1 MISAITAETF
11 KTLVFDAGML
21 LYNFNYSSATD
32 AKTLAALI
40 KNESTQKN
48 SWLGATKG
56 GVNVQENRQ
65 YWKASMDNLRM
76 PFKGDKRFASAEP
89 KMTGTLVE
97 MHPQN
102 VKIVSGSA
110 TVTGENTNI
119 VTVQPTAEI
128 DEGAY
133 LDNVVFVAANG
144 PEGFFLVDMEN
155 VLCTSGINFQTA
167 DKNIGTLPFE
177 FAAHQDSPVYS
188 NELPVKYLFFSN
200 AE

>member
-11 KTLVFDAGML
+11 KTLVFDAGVL
-21 LYNFNYSSATD
+21 LYNFDYESATD
-32 AKTLAALI
+32 ASSLAALI
-40 KNESTQKN
+40 KGENAQKN

-56 GVNVQENRQ
+56 GINVQEGRQ
-65 YWKASMDNLRM
+65 YWKAEMDGLRM
-76 PFKGDKRFASAEP
+76 PFKGDKRFANAEP

-97 MHPQN
+97 MRPQN

-110 TVTGENTNI
+110 TITGENTNV

-144 PEGFFLVDMEN
+144 PDGYYMVEMKN
-155 VLCTSGINFQTA
+155 VLCISGINFQTT

-177 FAAHQDSPVYS
+177 FAAHQDSPVFT
-188 NELPVKYLFFSN
+188 NELPVKYLFFAN
-200 AE
+200 AK